1 MDAALTTPQTIVA
14 ILRARAM
21 SDPDSVAYTF
31 LSLGTGHDVSL
42 TYAELDQKAR
52 AVAVRVI
59 EAVGQRGAMPAD
71 TPVLLVYPAGL
82 DFLIGFFGC
91 LYAGAIAVP
100 VRYPNPRRPLT
111 HLKGV
116 AADSGAPLV
125 LTTPEMRPVLA
136 EQLDPIAV
144 LTPEDLA
151 AANAA
156 AWRDPGITPDHIA
169 HLQYTSGST
178 AAPKG
183 VAICHRHIMANSQD
197 IKALWQVTPESR
209 ALSWLPHYHDLGLIF
224 GCLQPVFA
232 GCPGFLMNPAVFSQ
246 RPLSWLETITRHRI
260 THTAAPNFAYQSCAA
275 IAEEQ
280 RQGLDLSSLRMV
292 ANGAEPVRADTVEA
306 FARAYAA
313 YGFRPEAMCPA
324 YGMAESTL
332 VASTSGPDLAPTI
345 VTVASDG
352 LTEGRL
358 VPVDEG
364 QPGRALVSS
373 SGTEAPTRLLV
384 VDPESGEQLA
394 PGRIGEIWLSG
405 PSIAAGYWQRPE
417 ATAGKFNAHLAG
429 DHMKEDFLRTGDLGG
444 MLGESLFVLGRIDDL
459 IIIRGVNHGAED
471 IEIAV
476 ESCDPVLEPG
486 GGSAFTVEVQGEPR
500 LVVAHEVRRS
510 DLRALDGDGESGIGD
525 RIVRA
530 IRRAVS
536 EQHDLEVSAVVL
548 LGPRGLPKTHSG
560 KKQRHGCRRDF
571 LAGTL
576 PAVLTWVSPR
586 LRNSVGP
593 DAPFLR
599 STVKQRPARPAEPAP
614 APDGPVLSIQATTGE
629 SAAVGDLLD
638 WLRFYAGERLNSR
651 LMDERRSIPPYV
663 VLDLGNRG
671 VLGLQAP
678 KAYGGLGLSN
688 RALGGIVQQ
697 LAAIDTTLASFVLV
711 NNGLGIRPILRFATE
726 EKRDELLP
734 ILAPGRELASFAMT
748 EANAG
753 SNIRNLASIGRPDG
767 AGGWS
772 LWGTKLWSG
781 SASWAGVINTFVKI
795 EDDGPNAPR
804 GVSGFVLRQGS
815 PGLRSGPEALTM
827 GMRAMVQSEV
837 LLEGVRVTAADR
849 LGELGDGMTAAM
861 DTMEFGRFA
870 IGTLS
875 VGIIKRCLQLMVR
888 HGTRRSIATGRLI
901 DNPATLMRM
910 SDLSAAATAIGALTE
925 SVGAWLDRGIDI
937 PPELFCVCKTA
948 GPEFAWRAA
957 DGLMQQ
963 LAGRGFVE
971 TNIVPQI
978 LRDTR
983 VLRIFEGPTEPMNMH
998 VGSRLIHL
1006 PEQLSRFLAEELGEP
1021 ALSDELRGAAQ
1032 IVWAHCLDTGA
1043 RLGGPNAAR
1052 QWAHLQIGEIANYAL
1067 LLACVRHQHRT
1078 APTPL
1083 LARAAEW
1090 CRLRYER
1097 RLAKA
1102 LAATPAAAA
1111 LLDARQIEE
1120 LVAGYA
1126 GTIGDIEQTLAG
1138 EDNRLDPLLAQST
1151 RAAPSPAIAPVET
1164 PAIPLQPEI
1173 AGPASAILDWL
1184 KDWLAAEY
1192 GQSRATIAP
1201 GDRFS
1206 DFGMDSVTATM
1217 LGGAL
1222 EQRLGV
1228 TLSPTLVWEY
1238 PTLGAMAA
1246 HLAAAGRPNTDSSS
1260 PAPSA
1265 RNEDLAV
1272 LARLDQLS
1280 ETELEA
1286 LLESYAAAQP
1296 SGAE

>member
-1 MDAALTTPQTIVA
+1 MTTPDTIAA
-14 ILRARAM
+14 ILRDRAR
-21 SDPDSVAYTF
+21 SDADSVAYTYLPF
-31 LSLGTGHDVSL
+31 GTGRDTSL
-42 TYAELDQKAR
+42 TYAELDRKAR
-52 AVAVRVI
+52 EVAVRLI
-59 EAVGQRGAMPAD
+59 EAVGQDGAMPAD

-82 DFLIGFFGC
+82 DFLVGFFGC

-111 HLKGV
+111 HLKSV
-116 AADSGAPLV
+116 AADSGAPVV
-125 LTTPEMRPVLA
+125 LTTAEMRPTLA
-136 EQLDPIAV
+136 EQLGQTMI
-144 LTPEDLA
+144 LTPENLA
-151 AANAA
+151 AADPG
-156 AWRDPGITPDHIA
+156 AWHDPGITPDHIA

-183 VAICHRHIMANSQD
+183 VAIRHRHIMANSRD
-197 IKALWQVTPESR
+197 LAALWQVGPDSR

-224 GCLQPVFA
+224 GCLQPAFA
-232 GCPGFLMNPAVFSQ
+232 GCPGFLMNPATFSQ
-246 RPLSWLETITRHRI
+246 RPLTWLEAITSHRI

-280 RQGLDLSSLRMV
+280 RQGLDLSSLCVV
-292 ANGAEPVRADTVEA
+292 ANGAEPVRADTIEA
-306 FARAYAA
+306 FATAYAA
-313 YGFRPEAMCPA
+313 YGFRAEAMCPA

-332 VASTSGPDLAPTI
+332 VATTSGPDRVPTT
-345 VTVASDG
+345 VTVTHDG
-352 LTEGRL
+352 LIDGRL
-358 VPVDEG
+358 IPVGRDD
-364 QPGRALVSS
+364 PGRALVSS
-373 SGTEAPTRLLV
+373 SGAETPTRVLV
-384 VDPESGEQLA
+384 VDPETGEQLA

-405 PSIAAGYWQRPE
+405 PSIAAGYWRRPE
-417 ATAGKFNAHLAG
+417 ATREKFNARLAG
-429 DHMKEDFLRTGDLGG
+429 GDGEDFLRTGDLGG
-444 MLGESLFVLGRIDDL
+444 VLDESLFVLGRIDDL
-459 IIIRGVNHGAED
+459 IIVRGVNHGAED
-471 IEIAV
+471 IELAV
-476 ESCDPVLEPG
+476 ESCDPALEPG
-486 GGSAFTVEVQGEPR
+486 GGAAFTVEVQGEPR
-500 LVVAHEVRRS
+500 LIVAHEVRRS
-510 DLRALDGDGESGIGD
+510 ALRTLDGDSEGGTGD
-525 RIVRA
+525 RILRA

-576 PAVLTWVSPR
+576 PSVLTWIAPR
-586 LRNSVGP
+586 LRDAAGPEAEFLKLTAVKGVGR
-593 DAPFLR
+593 A
-599 STVKQRPARPAEPAP
+599 AEPLHHSAP
-614 APDGPVLSIQATTGE
+614 QATQNPIGE
-629 SAAVGDLLD
+629 SAAVDDLLD
-638 WLRFYAGERLNSR
+638 WLRSYAGERLNSR

-663 VLDLGNRG
+663 VLDLGNHG

-678 KAYGGLGLSN
+678 RAYGGLGLSN
-688 RALGGIVQQ
+688 SALGAIVQQ
-697 LAAIDTTLASFVLV
+697 IAAIDTTLASFVLV

-726 EKRDELLP
+726 EKRDQLLP

-781 SASWAGVINTFVKI
+781 SASWAGVINTFVKL
-795 EDDGPNAPR
+795 EDDGPGAPR

-837 LLEGVRVTAADR
+837 MLEGVRVTAADR
-849 LGELGDGMTAAM
+849 LGDLGDGMAAAM
-861 DTMEFGRFA
+861 DTMEFGRFT

-901 DNPATLMRM
+901 DNPASLMRM

-1006 PEQLSRFLAEELGEP
+1006 PEQLGRFMAEELGEP
-1021 ALSDELRGAAQ
+1021 VLAEELRGAGQ
-1032 IVWAHCLDTGA
+1032 SIWAHCLDSGLG
-1043 RLGGPNAAR
+1043 LGGPNAAK
-1052 QWAHLQIGEIANYAL
+1052 QWAYLQIGEVANYAL
-1067 LLACVRHQHRT
+1067 LLACVRHRHR
-1078 APTPL
+1078 AGPTPL
-1083 LARAAEW
+1083 LARAAIW
-1090 CRLRYER
+1090 CRLRFER

-1102 LAATPAAAA
+1102 LAATPAAAT
-1111 LLDARQIEE
+1111 LLDAGQIEE

-1126 GTIGDIEQTLAG
+1126 GAIGDIEQTLAG
-1138 EDNRLDPLLAQST
+1138 EDNRLDALLARST
-1151 RAAPSPAIAPVET
+1151 AAAAAPAVAPAET
-1164 PAIPLQPEI
+1164 PAVRLEPAPS
-1173 AGPASAILDWL
+1173 GPMGAILDWL

-1222 EQRLGV
+1222 EQHLGV
-1228 TLSPTLVWEY
+1228 ALSPTLVWEY

-1246 HLAAAGRPNTDSSS
+1246 HLAAIGPAITGGS
-1260 PAPSA
+1260 PSGSAPSH
-1265 RNEDLAV
+1265 RNEDLSV

-1280 ETELEA
+1280 EAELEA
-1286 LLESYAAAQP
+1286 LLESYAPAQP
-1296 SGAE
+1296 SGME